1 MPRVQKFDVKKG
13 TSCELN
19 VTDKVWKRITQVP
32 SIFGANLRWK
42 LVPQLTPGAQPQFD
56 TGATHAKNVVNDD
69 LAEPSKVEYG
79 EEAYTYDIEQGKRLT
94 NTGELSQ
101 ALEFLERA
109 LLFKPKNP
117 HLRGLIKK
125 IKDGQSTAD

>member
-13 TSCELN
+13 TTVELN

-32 SIFGANLRWK
+32 SIFGANLKWK
-42 LVPQLTPGAQPQFD
+42 LVPQITPGAQPQFD
-56 TGATHAKNVVNDD
+56 PGAKHAKKVVNDD
-69 LAEPSKVEYG
+69 LAEQAKVEYG
-79 EEAYTYDIEQGKRLT
+79 EEAYTYDIEQGKRLFKS
-94 NTGELSQ
+94 GEHFQ

-109 LLFKPKNP
+109 ILYKPKNP